1 MDRHADRTIVFVAR
15 TAKFVGDLSTLGQL
29 PGDVRPRFTVQRR
42 SKDASMR
49 CTPIPIV
56 IKPTPA
62 TLQLIDARNVAIAET
77 KIGDSDQVARGLAFA
92 RTSGVSIVPLS
103 KWCFA
108 PGDRGVE
115 CDDPRIVYSPGYAE
129 MKLPK

>member
-1 MDRHADRTIVFVAR
+1 M
-15 TAKFVGDLSTLGQL
+15 
-29 PGDVRPRFTVQRR
+29 
-42 SKDASMR
+42 
-49 CTPIPIV
+49 